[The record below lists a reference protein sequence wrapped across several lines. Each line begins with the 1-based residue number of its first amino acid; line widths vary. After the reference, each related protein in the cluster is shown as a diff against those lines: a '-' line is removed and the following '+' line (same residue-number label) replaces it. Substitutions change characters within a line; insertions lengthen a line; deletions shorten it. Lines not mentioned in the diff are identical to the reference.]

1 MGGKFLAITKDENEL
16 RVMSVREVKTKVSQA
31 LRDRSRKIEDICKF
45 VQSYGIDIQQ
55 QIIDSIDPCLFS
67 DNINILTD
75 FVLSCLKKQT
85 STEDVHEAAKGIM
98 NLSGQQKNQILKNN
112 NFNMPGRAVPSNGL
126 RPEPPNSSSS
136 DVLRTFNKMKKME
149 DDNYKAYVIYPE
161 SFPIEVDTLQRFYQK
176 KGQVL
181 GG

>member
-1 MGGKFLAITKDENEL
+1 MGGKFLAITTDENEL
-16 RVMSVREVKTKVSQA
+16 RVMSDREVKTKVSQA

-45 VQSYGIDIQQ
+45 VQSYGIDIQR
-55 QIIDSIDPCLFS
+55 QIIDSIDPRLFS

-85 STEDVHEAAKGIM
+85 STEEVHEAAKGIM
-98 NLSGQQKNQILKNN
+98 NLSGQQKNQILKDN

-136 DVLRTFNKMKKME
+136 SDVLHTLKMKKME
-149 DDNYKAYVIYPE
+149 DDNYKAYVIYPDCL
-161 SFPIEVDTLQRFYQK
+161 PIELDTIQTFYQK
-176 KGQVL
+176 KGQVF
-181 GG
+181 G

>member
-1 MGGKFLAITKDENEL
+1 MGGRFLAITKDENEL
-16 RVMSVREVKTKVSQA
+16 RVMNDREVKTKVSQA

-55 QIIDSIDPCLFS
+55 QIIDSIDNRLFS
-67 DNINILTD
+67 DNINMLTD

-85 STEDVHEAAKGIM
+85 STEEVHEAAKGIM

>member
-1 MGGKFLAITKDENEL
+1 MGGKFLAITTDENEL
-16 RVMSVREVKTKVSQA
+16 RVMSDREVKTKVSQA

-45 VQSYGIDIQQ
+45 VQSYSIDIQR
-55 QIIDSIDPCLFS
+55 QIIDSIDPRLFS

-85 STEDVHEAAKGIM
+85 STEEVHEAAKGIM
-98 NLSGQQKNQILKNN
+98 NLSGQQKNQILKDN

-136 DVLRTFNKMKKME
+136 DVLRTFKMKKME

-161 SFPIEVDTLQRFYQK
+161 CSPIEVDTLQMFYQK
-176 KGQVL
+176 KGQVF
-181 GG
+181 

>member
-1 MGGKFLAITKDENEL
+1 MGGKFLAITTDENEL
-16 RVMSVREVKTKVSQA
+16 RVMSDREVKTKVSQA

-45 VQSYGIDIQQ
+45 VQSYGIDIQR
-55 QIIDSIDPCLFS
+55 QIIDSIDPRLFS

-85 STEDVHEAAKGIM
+85 STEEVHEAAKGIM
-98 NLSGQQKNQILKNN
+98 NLSGQQKNQILKDN

-126 RPEPPNSSSS
+126 RPEPPNSSS
-136 DVLRTFNKMKKME
+136 DVLRTFKMKKME

-161 SFPIEVDTLQRFYQK
+161 SLPIEVDTLQRFYQK
-176 KGQVL
+176 KGEVF
-181 GG
+181 G